1 MTNVLLDDLPY
12 SVKIEGLEYQF
23 KADFKTFMRFEILME
38 DKEIGDELKIEIAL
52 EMFYG
57 DQFIVNES
65 EAITRI
71 LDIYVGD
78 TIEKST
84 EKVDPIYSF
93 SEDGDL
99 IYVSFVDAYGIDLT
113 ESKMHWWKFKALF
126 YNLPETTIMAKVMG
140 YRAKKIT
147 TNMQRDEI
155 KFYKNM
161 KKLYALKQNKTASE
175 KEQDFADS
183 LWG

>member
-1 MTNVLLDDLPY
+1 MTNVILDDLPC

-23 KADFKTFMRFEILME
+23 KA
-38 DKEIGDELKIEIAL
+38 
-52 EMFYG
+52 
-57 DQFIVNES
+57 
-65 EAITRI
+65 
-71 LDIYVGD
+71 
-78 TIEKST
+78 
-84 EKVDPIYSF
+84 
-93 SEDGDL
+93 
-99 IYVSFVDAYGIDLT
+99 
-113 ESKMHWWKFKALF
+113 LF
-126 YNLPETTIMAKVMG
+126 YNLPESTIMAKVMG

-147 TNMQRDEI
+147 TTMSRDEI

>member
-1 MTNVLLDDLPY
+1 M
-12 SVKIEGLEYQF
+12 
-23 KADFKTFMRFEILME
+23 
-38 DKEIGDELKIEIAL
+38 
-52 EMFYG
+52 
-57 DQFIVNES
+57 
-65 EAITRI
+65 
-71 LDIYVGD
+71 
-78 TIEKST
+78 
-84 EKVDPIYSF
+84 
-93 SEDGDL
+93 
-99 IYVSFVDAYGIDLT
+99 IYVSFVEAYGIDLT

-126 YNLPETTIMAKVMG
+126 YNLPESTIMAKVMG

-147 TNMQRDEI
+147 TTMSRDEI